1 MFAPRDDSPFLV
13 RVVSRRNKNALEI
26 RVAVSINK
34 PSNRPERHHRLCGAI
49 VRGET
54 VLSYPEWRDESFL

>member
-1 MFAPRDDSPFLV
+1 MFVPRDDSVFLV

-26 RVAVSINK
+26 RVAISINK
-34 PSNRPERHHRLCGAI
+34 PLNRPERHHRLCGAI

-54 VLSYPEWRDESFL
+54 VLSCPEWRGESFL